1 MNASKAAKHLISFG
15 RSIYLVVAFIFM
27 LLVADI
33 RPYYSFI
40 KSDRKNKI
48 PWSRVTSVQESD
60 VMPLKTTPYTTSDG

>member
-1 MNASKAAKHLISFG
+1 
-15 RSIYLVVAFIFM
+15 M

-60 VMPLKTTPYTTSDG
+60 VMPLKTTPMYNQRWLKSSLVLVVELLQSPE